1 MFSYFKEKTSTLRK
15 LQEHLNFSQHLMRSL
30 VTQHSHQTI
39 VLTALFFIVA
49 IVWWVYI
56 SIVLWIS
63 MMAIDVVH
71 VFMPFFLSFL
81 ERGVFNILVIK
92 LHFKSLA
99 HFSVCL
105 SSYWFVVL
113 YISSI
118 FLYQL
123 YAYKYLLLCGF
134 HFLFS

>member
-56 SIVLWIS
+56 SIVL
-63 MMAIDVVH
+63 
-71 VFMPFFLSFL
+71 
-81 ERGVFNILVIK
+81 
-92 LHFKSLA
+92 
-99 HFSVCL
+99 
-105 SSYWFVVL
+105 
-113 YISSI
+113 
-118 FLYQL
+118 
-123 YAYKYLLLCGF
+123 
-134 HFLFS
+134 